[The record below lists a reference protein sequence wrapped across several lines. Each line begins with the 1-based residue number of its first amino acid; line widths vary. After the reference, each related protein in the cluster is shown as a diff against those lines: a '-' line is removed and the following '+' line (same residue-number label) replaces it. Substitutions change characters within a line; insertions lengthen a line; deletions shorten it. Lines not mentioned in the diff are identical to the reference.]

1 MDTAEQLA
9 IQKMISA
16 VETYQASDLHLSV
29 GNPPMMRVRG
39 RLVAVPDQQILTSTF
54 MEHAVAAW
62 LNEQNTERLHKNKDL
77 IFAKTFENKKR
88 FKISVFYQQGHLSA
102 SLSLIPDVIPPLQNL
117 GLPAPAQQLVM
128 TESGLVLVIGP
139 FGSQRSTTVCSFVE
153 YLNQTTQKHI
163 LTIEHPVE
171 YVFRDQQCVIDQR
184 EIGTDVDSVD
194 AALAFALDE
203 DVDTVM
209 ISDLNTTAAIR
220 ASIEVA
226 NAGKSIFAVMNAT
239 TIVGALNMMI
249 HRFDGSEQD
258 QIRAELSAAL
268 AGVINQRYVTTI
280 SGDKAIVA
288 EVMVPNS
295 AIRTVIQQGELS
307 QIQNI
312 LLTSREEGMRSL
324 DMALRMAVEMGQ
336 ISRQEA
342 YAHALN
348 PGLFQ

>member
-39 RLVAVPDQQILTSTF
+39 RLVAVPDQPILTSTF

-62 LNEQNTERLHKNKDL
+62 LDERNTERLHVNKDL
-77 IFAKTFENKKR
+77 VFAKTFENRKR

-102 SLSLIPDVIPPLQNL
+102 SLALIPDVIPPLQNL

-128 TESGLVLVIGP
+128 MESGLVLVIGP
-139 FGSQRSTTVCSFVE
+139 FGSQRATTIRSFVE
-153 YLNQTTQKHI
+153 YLNQTAQKHI
-163 LTIEHPVE
+163 LTIEQPVE

-184 EIGTDVDSVD
+184 EIGTDVHTVD
-194 AALAFALDE
+194 AALEFALDE
-203 DVDTVM
+203 DIDIVV
-209 ISDLNTTAAIR
+209 ISELNNSDSIRAAID
-220 ASIEVA
+220 VA
-226 NAGKSIFAVMNAT
+226 NAGKAVFAIMNSTSIVAT
-239 TIVGALNMMI
+239 LNTII

-258 QIRAELSAAL
+258 QIRGELSSCL
-268 AGVINQRYVTTI
+268 AGIINQRYVSTI
-280 SGDKAIVA
+280 GGDKAIIA
-288 EVMVPNS
+288 EVMIPNT
-295 AIRTVIQQGELS
+295 AIRTVIQQGELA